1 MENMDLISCVK
12 DIMTSTTTPACP
24 TQACQ
29 TPLDSFLNI
38 FFPSFDTTQSTNTNK
53 KTYNTKEYFV
63 IDLFSESPFPD
74 KEGKFI
80 KRDDKTD
87 VYGEK
92 VIRRVV
98 ETDPYTKLLSDIYQV
113 EAMMNF
119 LTETGSNL
127 QDESLHKPKYTAKL
141 SIDEVV
147 SKQAFVNRS

>member
-1 MENMDLISCVK
+1 MASK
-12 DIMTSTTTPACP
+12 PCP
-24 TQACQ
+24 TTC
-29 TPLDSFLNI
+29 PNFSDSFLDI
-38 FFPSFDTTQSTNTNK
+38 FFPSLTNTPITNTNE

-74 KEGKFI
+74 KDGKFN

-98 ETDPYTKLLSDIYQV
+98 ETDPYTKLLSDVYQV
-113 EAMMNF
+113 ESMMNF

-141 SIDEVV
+141 SIDETV
-147 SKQAFVNRS
+147 SKQAFVNK